1 MKSKCFLLLKG
12 QLSGQLRRRG
22 RQKSET
28 MVMVGMVVLGAVL
41 CIYSFMIA
49 MGMGAIGMA
58 NVIPAYAV
66 AITGIISIV
75 FTALKANGILFA
87 YKDFDILM
95 SLPVKTSTV
104 IASRFLTMYVMN
116 LLFTALVMIPMG
128 AGYVINTDAGVLFYP
143 LWLLGIFTAPLIP
156 TTIATLLGAVII
168 FISSRFRHAN
178 AVTTILSIAVVVV
191 VLIGSFVLG
200 SVGNQ
205 EMNTTQLARVG
216 DMIFQQVHR
225 MYPPSVLFER
235 AIVESSVISFAVFA
249 GVSVVWYWVFVKL
262 ISLRYKKMNTG
273 LTTHRTRSD
282 YRLTALKETSP
293 VKSLFFKEAKRFFTC
308 PVYTMNMGMGVIMA
322 LLFSAACC
330 IVGES
335 KIEVILQVPGLSN
348 ILVPILPFALAA
360 LLCMVCTSCVSLS
373 LEGKNLWILKSL
385 PLHPKTIYQS
395 KMLFNLALQVP
406 AGLICSLLL
415 ALRISFSPV
424 MLVMLFVTPAV
435 YAAFCTV
442 LGMYVNLKMPN
453 YQWTSETAVVKN
465 SMAAMVGIFG
475 GMLNGAVP
483 IIVIFLLRGSYTEIV
498 TVVFTAL
505 EGVFALL
512 LYRHVCTLKF

>member
-1 MKSKCFLLLKG
+1 
-12 QLSGQLRRRG
+12 
-22 RQKSET
+22 

-293 VKSLFFKEAKRFFTC
+293 VKSLFLRR
-308 PVYTMNMGMGVIMA
+308 
-322 LLFSAACC
+322 
-330 IVGES
+330 
-335 KIEVILQVPGLSN
+335 
-348 ILVPILPFALAA
+348 
-360 LLCMVCTSCVSLS
+360 
-373 LEGKNLWILKSL
+373 
-385 PLHPKTIYQS
+385 QS
-395 KMLFNLALQVP
+395 
-406 AGLICSLLL
+406 G
-415 ALRISFSPV
+415 FSPV
-424 MLVMLFVTPAV
+424 RCTP
-435 YAAFCTV
+435 
-442 LGMYVNLKMPN
+442 
-453 YQWTSETAVVKN
+453 
-465 SMAAMVGIFG
+465 
-475 GMLNGAVP
+475 
-483 IIVIFLLRGSYTEIV
+483 
-498 TVVFTAL
+498 
-505 EGVFALL
+505 
-512 LYRHVCTLKF
+512 